1 MFLLW
6 LIYIRIKYRKPKQ
19 HKLEIKIIQHEI
31 TLLERLIT
39 MARYCNCVLLWS
51 TVGLHKLSQ

>member
-1 MFLLW
+1 MFLVW

-31 TLLERLIT
+31 TLLERPVT
-39 MARYCNCVLLWS
+39 MTRYCDCVLLWS
-51 TVGLHKLSQ
+51 TVGRYKLSQ